1 MSKRIL
7 CFGDSNT
14 WGFMPDGQPKDLS
27 HVLRFPYEERWT
39 GILQGLLGSDYR
51 VIEEG
56 LNGRTT
62 AWDDPVAPYRNGA
75 KYLDACIETHAPLD
89 LIMIMLGTNDLKPR
103 IAGRA
108 YDSAE
113 GVGVLIKIILN
124 NKLQSTNC
132 GRNGV
137 TTPKILVAS
146 PVAVGSHIEKVPF
159 ADEFGGLRSR
169 EESLKAPAYLS
180 VVAKSHGC
188 EFIDAAKYAKTGAD
202 AIHLD
207 TESHRKFAKALAAR
221 IKKII

>member
-1 MSKRIL
+1 
-7 CFGDSNT
+7 
-14 WGFMPDGQPKDLS
+14 MPDGQPKDLS

-39 GILQGLLGSDYR
+39 GILQGLLGDGYR

-62 AWDDPVAPYRNGA
+62 AWDDPVSTCRNGA
-75 KYLDACIETHAPLD
+75 KYLGACIETHAPLD

-113 GVGVLIKIILN
+113 GVRVLINIIIN
-124 NKLQSTNC
+124 NMAQSTKC
-132 GRNGV
+132 GRNGAAP
-137 TTPKILVAS
+137 PKILVAS
-146 PVAVGSHIEKVPF
+146 PVAVGSHIEKCSF
-159 ADEFGGLRSR
+159 ADEFGGARSH
-169 EESLKAPAYLS
+169 EESLKSPGYLS
-180 VVAKSHGC
+180 AVAKIHGL

-207 TESHRKFAKALAAR
+207 RDSHKKFAKALAAK
-221 IKKII
+221 IKKIV

>member
-14 WGFMPDGQPKDLS
+14 WGYIPDGQPEDGS
-27 HVLRFPYEERWT
+27 YRIRFPFEVRWT
-39 GILQGLLGSDYR
+39 GILQGILGSDYR

-62 AWDDPVAPYRNGA
+62 MWDDPKAPYRNGA

-103 IAGRA
+103 ISGRA

-113 GVGVLIKIILN
+113 GVGLLIEMIRKN
-124 NKLQSTNC
+124 PT
-132 GRNGV
+132 GRNGA
-137 TTPKILVAS
+137 TPQALIVS
-146 PVAVGSHIEKVPF
+146 PAAIGSHIDISPF
-159 ADEFGGLRSR
+159 TDEFGGRAAH
-169 EESLKAPAYLS
+169 EESLKMPSYLAAT
-180 VVAKSHGC
+180 AKANGA
-188 EFIDAAKYAKTGAD
+188 EFMDAAKYARTVPD

-207 TESHRKFAKALAAR
+207 ADSHKKFAKALAQK
-221 IKKII
+221 IKKIA